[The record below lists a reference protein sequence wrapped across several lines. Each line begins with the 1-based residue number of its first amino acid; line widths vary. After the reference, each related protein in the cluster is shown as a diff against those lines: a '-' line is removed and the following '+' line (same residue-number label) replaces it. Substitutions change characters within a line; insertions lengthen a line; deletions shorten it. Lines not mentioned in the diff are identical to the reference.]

1 MGYHTRAIDKGVLG
15 EFSKIQEEW
24 EELLDAHQQGAKVLE
39 LCELSD
45 LYGAIDL
52 YLTKQY
58 GMSINDIK
66 QMSEMT
72 ASAFM
77 AGTRK

>member
-24 EELLDAHQQGAKVLE
+24 EELLDARQQGAKVLE